1 MMGVVHGHDESFKLW
16 IKQNLHPRKLTT
28 GYPKME
34 VWKMNLLFKGAICN
48 GSLPPALTWMSKMMV
63 WNAGNGTL

>member
-16 IKQNLHPRKLTT
+16 IKLTT

-34 VWKMNLLFKGAICN
+34 VWKMHLLFKGAICN
-48 GSLPPALTWMSKMMV
+48 GSLPSRTNMDVQDDGLESR
-63 WNAGNGTL
+63 